1 TRRFEAEVAT
11 WQTPIQEAVVELIT
25 EWELKGREE
34 GRQEER
40 QALILRLLERKV
52 GRLSEVTMREVLALT
67 PEQLLTLSEAL
78 LEFATRSDLTAW
90 LGQQKSDA

>member
-1 TRRFEAEVAT
+1 
-11 WQTPIQEAVVELIT
+11 
-25 EWELKGREE
+25 

-52 GRLSEVTMREVLALT
+52 GQLPEATRYTVLDLT

-78 LEFATRSDLTAW
+78 LEFDTLSDLTAW
-90 LGQQKSDA
+90 LGQQEAGA